1 MGSGDS
7 IEIYGWLSVLAQLYS
22 TAVFCQRLV
31 TEVGRETD
39 ESGAVAVRKKLKG
52 KVKSADP

>member
-1 MGSGDS
+1 MVGSR
-7 IEIYGWLSVLAQLYS
+7 VLAQLYS
-22 TAVFCQRLV
+22 TAVVCQRLV
-31 TEVGRETD
+31 TEVGPD

>member
-7 IEIYGWLSVLAQLYS
+7 IEIYGWLSVLAQFY
-22 TAVFCQRLV
+22 TAQLWSASGWLR
-31 TEVGRETD
+31 RSD